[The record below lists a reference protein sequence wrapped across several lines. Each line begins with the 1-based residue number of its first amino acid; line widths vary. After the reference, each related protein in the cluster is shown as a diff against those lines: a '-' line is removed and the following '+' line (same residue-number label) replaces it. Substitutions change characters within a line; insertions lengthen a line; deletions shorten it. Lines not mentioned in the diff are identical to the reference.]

1 MAEYYTKYYP
11 RKNLLTGDPLPFK
24 KKDEYF
30 GKDFSTRAQ
39 LLKWCKKEDKSAVSD
54 YILQSLRRRVKDKK
68 LICGPGHL
76 ELRINSMP
84 TIEVY
89 QENLGSY
96 TEACKLAGVEPMF
109 GSKLPGNFLKEEC
122 SDLKIFIDTR
132 EQQPLEFKNSESL
145 KLEFGDYAVGGDDY
159 NYTYV
164 DRKSEQDFKSTLS
177 KNNLERFRNE
187 LQRAKDFD
195 SYLFVVT
202 ESSIDKIAK
211 NNNWGAHKS
220 NLKYIYHNM
229 RILNH
234 EFAGTCQFIFT
245 GSRQRSEEL
254 IPKILKLG
262 KQLWNVDMQYY
273 IDKEVI

>member
-1 MAEYYTKYYP
+1 
-11 RKNLLTGDPLPFK
+11 
-24 KKDEYF
+24 
-30 GKDFSTRAQ
+30 
-39 LLKWCKKEDKSAVSD
+39 
-54 YILQSLRRRVKDKK
+54 
-68 LICGPGHL
+68 
-76 ELRINSMP
+76 MP

-96 TEACKLAGVEPMF
+96 TEACKVAGVAPMF
-109 GSKLPGNFLKEEC
+109 GSKLPDNFIQEEC

-132 EQQPLEFKNSESL
+132 EQQPLEFRNSESL
-145 KLEFGDYAVGGDDY
+145 KLEFGDYAVGGEDY

-177 KNNLERFRNE
+177 KNNLERFRDE

-245 GSRQRSEEL
+245 GSREKSEEL